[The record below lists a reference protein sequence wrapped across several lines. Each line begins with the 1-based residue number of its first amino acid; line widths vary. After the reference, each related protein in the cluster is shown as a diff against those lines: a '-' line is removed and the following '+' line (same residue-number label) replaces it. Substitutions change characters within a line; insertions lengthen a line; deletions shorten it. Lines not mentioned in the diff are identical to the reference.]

1 MSDKLEIT
9 LGNGQNDVPVLRL
22 RGRIEAPGA
31 QQLRERCTEL
41 HESGCSHLVLDLDGV
56 TFVSSSGLG
65 TFLLLTEEFRSAGG
79 KLVLAAPRSGVTQ
92 VLELL
97 NLDQF
102 LEISPSI
109 EGALAE
115 TVR

>member
-9 LGNGQNDVPVLRL
+9 RGNGRDDVPVLRL

-31 QQLRERCTEL
+31 QQLREHCANL
-41 HESGCSHLVLDLDGV
+41 QESGCSHLVIDLDGV

-65 TFLLLTEEFRSAGG
+65 TFLLLTEEFRSSGG

-102 LEISPSI
+102 LEISPSL

-115 TVR
+115 TGR